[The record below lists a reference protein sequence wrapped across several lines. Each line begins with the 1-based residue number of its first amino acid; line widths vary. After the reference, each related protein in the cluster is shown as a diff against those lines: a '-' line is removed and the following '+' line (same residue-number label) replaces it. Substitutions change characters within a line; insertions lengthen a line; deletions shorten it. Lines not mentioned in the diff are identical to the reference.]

1 MQPEEAVEILAIDWE
16 TEGNPNFDLRFR
28 LSDPADLLIICSS
41 LITIE
46 ESPSHPEHNA
56 AQDKTKVL
64 KLAHSSV
71 KDYLISDRI
80 RSSRAAFYALEEPTS
95 QAFIGKCCL
104 IYLLQFT
111 TPVKEETAQAFPL
124 TRYAAQYWPH
134 HLLAAEYTES
144 QTLDNMAFALLMS
157 DQVPYASW
165 CRFYDPDMPWLDE
178 GRSGWTAEATSPLY
192 YTSILGLER
201 LSERLIKAKVNV
213 NVSGGLFKNPL
224 LAAVH
229 RGHEGIVRTLLRAG
243 AVADAGRTY
252 SPPPLTVA
260 AACGHEVIVRVLLEQ
275 GANIDHY
282 DLVGTALSGAAR
294 NGHGTIVR
302 ILLDAGADPDK
313 WTRKTE
319 TGIPL
324 VEAASNG
331 FEDVVRQL
339 LPSATSFAIENALV
353 AAADKGHENIVRSII
368 RNGAFIWN
376 CLSALANTF
385 QSDKTCSWAVH
396 PH

>member
-1 MQPEEAVEILAIDWE
+1 M
-16 TEGNPNFDLRFR
+16 
-28 LSDPADLLIICSS
+28 IICSS

-46 ESPSHPEHNA
+46 ESPSHPEDNA
-56 AQDKTKVL
+56 AQVKTKVL

-71 KDYLISDRI
+71 KDYLVSDRI

-104 IYLLQFT
+104 VYLLQFT
-111 TPVKEETAQAFPL
+111 TPVKEENAQAFPL
-124 TRYAAQYWPH
+124 IRYAAQYWPH
-134 HLLAAEYTES
+134 HLLAAGDTES
-144 QTLDNMAFALLMS
+144 QTLENLAFALLMS

-165 CRFYDPDMPWLDE
+165 CHFYDPDMPWLDQ
-178 GRSGWTAEATSPLY
+178 GRSGWTAKANSPLY

-213 NVSGGLFKNPL
+213 NVSGGLFENPL

-243 AVADAGRTY
+243 AITDAGQSY

-260 AACGHEVIVRVLLEQ
+260 AACGHEVIVRGLLEN
-275 GANIDHY
+275 GANIDHC
-282 DLVGTALSGAAR
+282 DLAEGTALSSAAR
-294 NGHGTIVR
+294 NGHGMIVR

-313 WTRKTE
+313 WSRKTE
-319 TGIPL
+319 MGIPL

-353 AAADKGHENIVRSII
+353 AAANKGHENVVRSII
-368 RNGAFIWN
+368 TYGAFIWD
-376 CLSALANTF
+376 CLSALANT
-385 QSDKTCSWAVH
+385 CSGAIH